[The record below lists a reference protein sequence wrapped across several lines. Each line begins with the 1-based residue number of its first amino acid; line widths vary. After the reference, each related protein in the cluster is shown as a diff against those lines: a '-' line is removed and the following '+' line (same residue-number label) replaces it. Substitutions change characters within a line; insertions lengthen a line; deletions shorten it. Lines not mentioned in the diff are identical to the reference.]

1 MPDTTSSEARERVLA
16 IAEKLF
22 AERGY
27 AAVTLRDIAEALN
40 IRQASLYYHVP
51 GGKEA
56 LFVEV
61 VERGMARHRHGL
73 ETAIAAVGD
82 DLAAALNAAA
92 DWLLSQPPMDFGR
105 MQQSDMPAI
114 SPAAAHRLE
123 SVVYDSLLLPV
134 QQLFERLSA
143 AGHIRPVR
151 AGVMAGAFLAMINAI
166 HSIPD
171 RYGAPP
177 KREMARELIEVLC
190 LGLLPR

>member
-1 MPDTTSSEARERVLA
+1 MPDSTSSEARERVLT

-56 LFVEV
+56 LFAEV

-73 ETAIAAVGD
+73 EAAIAAVGD

-92 DWLLSQPPMDFGR
+92 GWLLSQPPMDFGR

-114 SPAAAHRLE
+114 STETAHRLE
-123 SVVYDSLLLPV
+123 SVVYDSMLLPV
-134 QQLFERLSA
+134 QQLFDRLIA
-143 AGHIRPVR
+143 AGRIRPVG
-151 AGVMAGAFLAMINAI
+151 AGIMAGAFLAIMNAI
-166 HSIPD
+166 HVIPD
-171 RYGAPP
+171 HYGAPP
-177 KREMARELIEVLC
+177 KPEMAREMIDVLC
-190 LGLLPR
+190 QGLLPR